1 MEILNRNAVLL
12 TNKLPYYN
20 NSKDHFTYVEYSCE
34 FKNITTENLDFSEI
48 KTADKSLTSY
58 IDINLEQKIP
68 QPLLDLQTFD
78 TLLTNKNGKKNTI
91 KIVNISRNKY
101 EESKIFDKNNNKFL
115 GIVPVIVTAANALYY

>member
-20 NSKDHFTYVEYSCE
+20 NSKDSFTYVEYSCE
-34 FKNITTENLDFSEI
+34 FKNIETEDSIFSEI
-48 KTADKSLTSY
+48 KKADESLTSY
-58 IDINLEQKIP
+58 IDINLKEEINS
-68 QPLLDLQTFD
+68 LMNLQSFD
-78 TLLTNKNGKKNTI
+78 TLLTNKNGRKNTI

-101 EESKIFDKNNNKFL
+101 EESRIFENKNKFL